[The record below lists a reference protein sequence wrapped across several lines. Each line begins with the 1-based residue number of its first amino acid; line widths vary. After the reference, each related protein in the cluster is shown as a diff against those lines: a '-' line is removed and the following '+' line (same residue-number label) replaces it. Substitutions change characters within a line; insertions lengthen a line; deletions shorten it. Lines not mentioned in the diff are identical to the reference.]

1 MIGITALVSTLLG
14 MIGGALPRVMSWL
27 ESASAHKRELEF
39 VQLQH
44 TLQMERLRAEADAKL
59 REAEGN
65 IVAEEVRAMREHL
78 TAIIETQARPTG
90 SPFIDFFNAL
100 LRPTATAIIL
110 VMFVGFAMV
119 LIQLYR
125 TGRLEEAKALA
136 HAVAAS
142 QIGLAF
148 EGLLGFLFGVRT
160 TAKRWGA
167 G

>member
-1 MIGITALVSTLLG
+1 MIGMTALVSTLLG
-14 MIGGALPRVMSWL
+14 MIGGALPRAMSWL

-39 VQLQH
+39 LKVQH
-44 TLQMERLRAEADAKL
+44 TLQMERMRADADARL
-59 REAEGN
+59 REAESN

-90 SPFIDFFNAL
+90 SPFIDFFNAI

-110 VMFVGFAMV
+110 VMFCGFAMV

-125 TGRLEEAKALA
+125 TGHLEQAKALA
-136 HAVAAS
+136 NAVAAS

-160 TAKRWGA
+160 TAKRWGS
-167 G
+167 